1 MIMTTNDKLKV
12 IEKLKTKAEI
22 TLIGKQSFSVKH
34 TCGCYFVQHT
44 AAGKV
49 YSQKTVTDKLLTDRI
64 FFAELCTKHKN
75 NK

>member
-1 MIMTTNDKLKV
+1 MTTIDKLKV
-12 IEKLKTKAEI
+12 IEKLKTKSKT
-22 TLIGKQSFSVKH
+22 TLIGKQSFSIKH
-34 TCGCYFVQHT
+34 SCGCYFIQHT

-49 YSQKTVTDKLLTDRI
+49 YSPNTVTDKILTDRI